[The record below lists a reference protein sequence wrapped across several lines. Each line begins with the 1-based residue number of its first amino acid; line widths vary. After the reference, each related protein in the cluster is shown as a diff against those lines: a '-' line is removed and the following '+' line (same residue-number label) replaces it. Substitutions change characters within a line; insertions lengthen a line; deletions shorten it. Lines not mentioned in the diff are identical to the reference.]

1 MNKRDSRREHGKS
14 LRRRVVSGRANKK
27 GFTTVSDATFRM
39 FGVSS
44 AELVTILP
52 VLIIVILL
60 LGMSYA
66 LFLMYR
72 DSSGQ

>member
-1 MNKRDSRREHGKS
+1 
-14 LRRRVVSGRANKK
+14 
-27 GFTTVSDATFRM
+27 M

-52 VLIIVILL
+52 VLIVVLLL

-66 LFLMYR
+66 LFLMYNG
-72 DSSGQ
+72 SSGQ

>member
-1 MNKRDSRREHGKS
+1 
-14 LRRRVVSGRANKK
+14 
-27 GFTTVSDATFRM
+27 M

-60 LGMSYA
+60 LGLSYA

-72 DSSGQ
+72 GSSEQ

>member
-1 MNKRDSRREHGKS
+1 
-14 LRRRVVSGRANKK
+14 
-27 GFTTVSDATFRM
+27 M

-52 VLIIVILL
+52 ALIIVILL

-72 DSSGQ
+72 DSPGQ